1 MNSNVCFLVRVHTSV
16 ICPSQERLASARMGY
31 LSGDAPVPSFDHP
44 AMGEC
49 C

>member
-1 MNSNVCFLVRVHTSV
+1 
-16 ICPSQERLASARMGY
+16 MGY